1 MIVDEKILVN
11 VIDKS
16 GKIVD
21 LHEIAWQ
28 NSVKNVSI
36 NAEQKTYLIEKLD
49 KRDINY
55 NALIED
61 IGSERMKHIEKE
73 LLKRGYI
80 RHVID

>member
-16 GKIVD
+16 GTIVD
-21 LHEIAWQ
+21 LHEIAFI

-36 NAEQKTYLIEKLD
+36 NAEQKTFIIQKLD
-49 KRDINY
+49 RRDIHY
-55 NALIED
+55 NALIEN

-80 RHVID
+80 RDVVD